1 MGLNIF
7 PKNVITGKTSKG
19 EKFEAFEYDY
29 NTYSLLQIGPLIGTL
44 LVGGI
49 FSAISGFIVLIMLMI
64 LFNGRFNPVSL
75 AVPIL
80 SGFWLWDAHT
90 GFIFS
95 ALLNIFIETEGLIF
109 LSKVN
114 FANICV
120 ISVIVFL
127 GPTIV
132 RIINDSSNDIPTRY
146 FLFFI
151 GMAVLYIISFR
162 IAGNYIDT
170 NWIGMTHIIVE

>member
-1 MGLNIF
+1 MM
-7 PKNVITGKTSKG
+7 
-19 EKFEAFEYDY
+19 
-29 NTYSLLQIGPLIGTL
+29 
-44 LVGGI
+44 LV
-49 FSAISGFIVLIMLMI
+49 
-64 LFNGRFNPVSL
+64 LFNGKFNPVSL

-109 LSKVN
+109 LSIVN

-120 ISVIVFL
+120 ISVMVFL

-132 RIINDSSNDIPTRY
+132 RVINGSSDDIPTRY
-146 FLFFI
+146 VLFFI
-151 GMAVLYIISFR
+151 AMAVVYAISFR
-162 IAGNYIDT
+162 IAGNYI
-170 NWIGMTHIIVE
+170 NAN

>member
-1 MGLNIF
+1 MSFNIF
-7 PKNVITGKTSKG
+7 PKNVIVGKNAKG

-29 NTYSLLQIGPLIGTL
+29 GTYSLLQIGPLIGTL

-49 FSAISGFIVLIMLMI
+49 FCAVSGFIVLIMMML
-64 LFNGRFNPVSL
+64 LFNGKFNPVSL

-95 ALLNIFIETEGLIF
+95 AILNIFIETEGLIF

-120 ISVIVFL
+120 ISVMVFL

-132 RIINDSSNDIPTRY
+132 RIINGSTDDIPTRY
-146 FLFFI
+146 VMFYFY
-151 GMAVLYIISFR
+151 MTVLYVVSFM

-170 NWIGMTHIIVE
+170 DLIGMTHVKI

>member
-7 PKNVITGKTSKG
+7 PKNVIIGKTSTG

-29 NTYSLLQIGPLIGTL
+29 GTYSLLQLGTLLSTL
-44 LVGGI
+44 LVGGL

-90 GFIFS
+90 GFILS

-120 ISVIVFL
+120 ISVMVFL

-132 RIINDSSNDIPTRY
+132 RIINGSTDDIPTRY
-146 FLFFI
+146 VLFFI

-162 IAGNYIDT
+162 IAGNYIDA
-170 NWIGMTHIIVE
+170 NWIGMTHVKV

>member
-1 MGLNIF
+1 MNLL
-7 PKNVITGKTSKG
+7 PKNVIVGKNAKG

-29 NTYSLLQIGPLIGTL
+29 GTYSILQLGSLLSTL
-44 LVGGI
+44 LVGGL
-49 FSAISGFIVLIMLMI
+49 FSAISGFIVLIMMLV
-64 LFNGRFNPVSL
+64 LFNGKFNPVSL

-95 ALLNIFIETEGLIF
+95 AFLNIFIETEGLVF
-109 LSKVN
+109 LSRVN

-120 ISVIVFL
+120 ITTTVLL

-132 RIINDSSNDIPTRY
+132 RIINGSSDDIPTRY
-146 FLFFI
+146 VVFFI
-151 GMAVLYIISFR
+151 GMAVLYIISF
-162 IAGNYIDT
+162 ILAGDYIDAD
-170 NWIGMTHIIVE
+170 WIGMTHVRV